1 MATIKKT
8 TYINTEL
15 EWAEAQLKSWKAY
28 VDANPLHELK
38 DRIEWK
44 PTAKGGM
51 LPMVIASIE
60 AQGKFVQETM
70 KNYLALVEVVSPDPS
85 GLSENCVEAP
95 VDICTSELEI
105 PLGSCVIE
113 VEIMRP
119 SESAVCEV
127 EEPSMVGAVVRI
139 VPSG

>member
-1 MATIKKT
+1 MAVKKN

-15 EWAEAQLKSWKAY
+15 DWAEAQLESWKEY
-28 VDANPLHELK
+28 VDANPLHLLK

-70 KNYLALVEVVSPDPS
+70 KNYLALLEQVDKLREK
-85 GLSENCVEAP
+85 EEAKK
-95 VDICTSELEI
+95 IETRGGAEL
-105 PLGSCVIE
+105 GA
-113 VEIMRP
+113 M
-119 SESAVCEV
+119 A
-127 EEPSMVGAVVRI
+127 EEFLKGR
-139 VPSG
+139 G

>member
-1 MATIKKT
+1 MAAPKKT

-15 EWAEAQLKSWKAY
+15 DWAEQQLASWKQY

-60 AQGKFVQETM
+60 SQGKFIQETM
-70 KNYLALVEVVSPDPS
+70 KNYLALLEVVDKLREKEESKVEVR
-85 GLSENCVEAP
+85 GNTE
-95 VDICTSELEI
+95 
-105 PLGSCVIE
+105 LGS
-113 VEIMRP
+113 MAQRFLKD
-119 SESAVCEV
+119 
-127 EEPSMVGAVVRI
+127 RK
-139 VPSG
+139 

>member
-1 MATIKKT
+1 MAKIIKKT

-15 EWAEAQLKSWKAY
+15 EWAEQQLTSWKAY

-60 AQGKFVQETM
+60 AQGKFIQETM
-70 KNYLALVEVVSPDPS
+70 KNYLALLEVVEE
-85 GLSENCVEAP
+85 LREKEEAK
-95 VDICTSELEI
+95 
-105 PLGSCVIE
+105 
-113 VEIMRP
+113 VEIR
-119 SESAVCEV
+119 
-127 EEPSMVGAVVRI
+127 G
-139 VPSG
+139 SGELSTMAEDFLKSRR